1 MIGEMLNPFAA
12 DAFSMVSL
20 TLSMNKMPNL
30 YGRINDLGLMPE
42 DGVTTRIVAIEEREN
57 VLTLLPTKP
66 VGSPGSTGTI
76 GKRKVRTFIIPHI
89 PHDDVVLPAEVQNV
103 RAFGTTNQ
111 ETALADLMARKL
123 QTMRNKHAITLE
135 NLRAGA
141 LRGQIL
147 DSDGATVIYNLFTE
161 FGITEQVEDFA
172 LDVETTEVISHCLNV
187 KRFIERHLFGEVMD
201 HVHCLC
207 SPSFFDALTTHPN
220 VKLAFQ
226 FYQQNQNLSGD
237 FRKGF
242 VFGGITFEEYIGQA
256 VDESGNVRLFIP
268 DGDARFFPV
277 GTMTGFR
284 TFFAPADF
292 IETVNTPG
300 LPVYAKQELRD
311 FARGWDIHTQS
322 NPLPICTRPEIL
334 VRGTVS

>member
-1 MIGEMLNPFAA
+1 MIGEMLNPFAT
-12 DAFSMVSL
+12 DAFSMVAL
-20 TLSMNKMPNL
+20 TLSMNKMPNQ
-30 YGRINDLGLMPE
+30 YGKINDLGLMPE
-42 DGVTTRIVAIEEREN
+42 DGVTTRTIAIEERNN

-76 GKRKVRTFIIPHI
+76 GKRKVRTFIVPHI

-103 RAFGTTNQ
+103 RAFGSTNQ

-141 LRGQIL
+141 LRGVIA
-147 DSDGATVIYNLFTE
+147 DADGSTIYNLFTE
-161 FGITEQVEDFA
+161 FGISEQVENFH
-172 LDVETTEVISHCLNV
+172 LDVETTDVRSHCLAV
-187 KRFIERHLFGEVMD
+187 KRFIERHLFGETMD
-201 HVHCLC
+201 HVHCFC
-207 SPSFFDALTTHPN
+207 SPSFFDDLTGHPN
-220 VKLAFQ
+220 VEKAFQ
-226 FYQQNQNLSGD
+226 YYQSTQPLSGD

-242 VFGGITFEEYIGQA
+242 RFGDIVFEEYIGQA
-256 VDESGNVRLFIP
+256 VDETGNVRLFIP

-311 FARGWDIHTQS
+311 FARGWDLHTQS

-334 VRGTVS
+334 VRGTAS

>member
-12 DAFSMVSL
+12 DAFSMVAL

-30 YGRINDLGLMPE
+30 YGKINEMGLMPE
-42 DGVTTRIVAIEEREN
+42 DGVSSTIIAIEEFDN

-66 VGSPGSTGTI
+66 RGAPPSTGTI
-76 GKRKVRTFIIPHI
+76 GKRKVRSFQIPHI
-89 PHDDVVLPAEVQNV
+89 PHNDVVLPSEVQNV

-111 ETALADLMARKL
+111 ETALSDLLARKL
-123 QTMRNKHAITLE
+123 MTMRNKHAITLE
-135 NLRAGA
+135 ALRAGA
-141 LRGQIL
+141 LRGAIL
-147 DSDGATVIYNLFTE
+147 DSDGSTIYNLFTE
-161 FGITEQVEDFA
+161 FGISEQVENFH
-172 LDVETTEVISHCLNV
+172 LDVETTDVRGHCLAV

-201 HVHCLC
+201 HVHCFC
-207 SPSFFDALTTHPN
+207 SPAFYDALTGHPN
-220 VKLAFQ
+220 IEKAFLY
-226 FYQQNQNLSGD
+226 YQTTQPLSGD
-237 FRKGF
+237 FRVGF
-242 VFGGITFEEYIGQA
+242 RFAGIVFEEYIGQA
-256 VDESGNVRLFIP
+256 VDELGNIRLFIP

-311 FARGWDIHTQS
+311 FARGWDLHTQS

-334 VRGTVS
+334 VRGTAS